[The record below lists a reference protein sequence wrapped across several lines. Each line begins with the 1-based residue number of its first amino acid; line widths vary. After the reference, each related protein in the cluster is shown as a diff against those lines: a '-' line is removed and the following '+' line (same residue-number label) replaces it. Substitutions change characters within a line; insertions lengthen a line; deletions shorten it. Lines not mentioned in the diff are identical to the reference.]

1 MIGSLRGDVLER
13 DADGTVLIEVAGVGY
28 LVSVTSR
35 TLAELEP
42 GSTVFLHTHHHI
54 RDDGQQL
61 FGFASRDERR
71 TFQALIGTHGIGPA
85 LAMSIL
91 DVHPPAALVDLV
103 ATGDHAA
110 LTLVPKVGPK
120 TAKRLIIELRDRLTV
135 PVLDGAE
142 PASDAGSG
150 SAVAA
155 VRDALAGLGYGTE
168 EIRDTLRELPS
179 DADSETLLRDALK
192 SLGARNA

>member
-142 PASDAGSG
+142 PSADGGNG